1 MQRLQG
7 KVALVTGSSRGIG
20 AAIARRLAAD
30 GARVAV
36 NYARGLDAAAQVVIA
51 IKKAG
56 GEAVALA
63 ADLSV
68 PEQAERLVAEAAKAF
83 GQLDILVNNAGLY
96 DVKPLDAADATH
108 VRRLFEL
115 NVFGLLAASRAALP
129 HLSGRG
135 GRIINISSVVAR
147 GSLPAN
153 TAYSATKAA
162 VEAITRCLA
171 AELGPKQIT
180 VNAVAPGTTATDM
193 LMGGTT
199 EAIRKNMVTATPL
212 RRMGEPDDI
221 ADVVAFL
228 ASDEAR
234 WVTGQVIDASGGLRV

>member
-83 GQLDILVNNAGLY
+83 GRLDTLVNNAGLY
-96 DVKPLDAADATH
+96 DVKPL
-108 VRRLFEL
+108 
-115 NVFGLLAASRAALP
+115 
-129 HLSGRG
+129 
-135 GRIINISSVVAR
+135 
-147 GSLPAN
+147 
-153 TAYSATKAA
+153 
-162 VEAITRCLA
+162 EA
-171 AELGPKQIT
+171 
-180 VNAVAPGTTATDM
+180 
-193 LMGGTT
+193 
-199 EAIRKNMVTATPL
+199 
-212 RRMGEPDDI
+212 
-221 ADVVAFL
+221 
-228 ASDEAR
+228 
-234 WVTGQVIDASGGLRV
+234 